1 MRVMENVVE
10 MLDIIVPPY
19 WQLSLKKHLTLGS
32 EVDNDNDVGQ
42 RCPVKDVEILS
53 ENETR
58 ESPQDQ
64 VRKAGD
70 HDCHH
75 LAGEMR
81 RAQGGG

>member
-1 MRVMENVVE
+1 

-32 EVDNDNDVGQ
+32 EVNNDNGFLLT
-42 RCPVKDVEILS
+42 CPVKDVETLS
-53 ENETR
+53 ENETG
-58 ESPQDQ
+58 ESPKGQ

-75 LAGEMR
+75 LACGTR
-81 RAQGGG
+81 RARGGG